1 MAAEEMQELMG
12 QIRTTK
18 PVYLIVNPHS
28 GYGGSR
34 SVLGELRAALRRS
47 GVDLIEY
54 TTTAP
59 RDATRYA
66 SQIAPDA
73 GAVVVW
79 GGDGTVNE
87 VAGGLAGTDV
97 PMLACPAGTE
107 NLLAKELH
115 MPHSAQ
121 AIVEVLSA
129 MRTVPCDLGKING
142 RDFLMVIGIGFD
154 GEVVR
159 RLTAIRTGHITHL
172 AYFWPIWRTLWE
184 HRFPRMRIV
193 ADGQE
198 VFDGRCLAFV
208 GNIPRY
214 ASGLRICCDARYDDG
229 LFDLVVFPCRG
240 PFSLMGHSARTFL
253 RVHRR
258 HPSTRYHRFRHLTIE
273 TPSPVPCQVD
283 GDPGPDTPIEV
294 CITDTPVRL
303 IVPPTNNGVL
313 P

>member
-1 MAAEEMQELMG
+1 MAPTDTA
-12 QIRTTK
+12 K
-18 PVYLIVNPHS
+18 PVHVIVNPHS

-34 SVLGELRAALRRS
+34 GALGELCAALRHGGARL
-47 GVDLIEY
+47 VEY

-66 SQIAPDA
+66 RQVAPRA
-73 GAVVVW
+73 RAVVVW

-107 NLLAKELH
+107 NLLAKELN
-115 MPHSAQ
+115 MPRRAVDLAGVFH
-121 AIVEVLSA
+121 A
-129 MRTVPCDLGKING
+129 MNTVPCDLGKING
-142 RDFLMVIGIGFD
+142 KDFLMVIGVGFD

-172 AYFWPIWRTLWE
+172 TYFWPIWRTLWE

-193 ADGQE
+193 ADGRE
-198 VFDGRCLAFV
+198 VFDGECMAFV

-214 ASGLRICCDARYDDG
+214 ATGLRICCDADFKDG
-229 LFDLVVFPCRG
+229 VFDLVVFPCRG
-240 PFSLMGHSARTFL
+240 PFGLLGHSARTFL

-258 HPSTRYHRFRHLTIE
+258 HPSTRYYQFRHLTID
-273 TPSPVPCQVD
+273 TAWPVPCQVD

-294 CITDTPVRL
+294 FVTDTPVRL
-303 IVPPTNNGVL
+303 IVPPNTHGVL